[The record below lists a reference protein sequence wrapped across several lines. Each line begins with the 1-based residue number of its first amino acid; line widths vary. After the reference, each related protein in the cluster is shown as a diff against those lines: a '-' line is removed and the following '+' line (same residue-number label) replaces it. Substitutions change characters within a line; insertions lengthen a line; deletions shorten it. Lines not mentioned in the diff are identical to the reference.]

1 MSKIE
6 INLKEKKGYIRD
18 VVFLYTQ
25 VQEAANKM
33 DSTEQEYKTAIVV
46 DEDTADAWVAAFPKN
61 SYKKIKTSEFKEK
74 YKIDPPNPEDK
85 NHFVLTVKAGANFK
99 GDWKEYKKG
108 ELLPYG
114 FNQRPKVYVPD
125 GEGVKDV
132 TMDVLVANGS
142 KGDLSF
148 TINVVDKG
156 KFPGSYPQLSN
167 MLVKELIE
175 YKREESSSDFGKVT
189 NGSRYE
195 EKSKAVNSVAESFD
209 GMEPNFDEGET
220 PY

>member
-25 VQEAANKM
+25 VQTAVINHSDAAKK
-33 DSTEQEYKTAIVV
+33 EYKTDIVV
-46 DEDTADAWVAAFPKN
+46 DEDTADAWEKAFPKN
-61 SYKKIKTSEFKEK
+61 SYKKIKTSEFKDK

-85 NHFVLTVKAGANFK
+85 NHFVISVKANALLK
-99 GDWKEYKKG
+99 GDCNEFKKG
-108 ELLPYG
+108 DLVPYG
-114 FNQRPKVYVPD
+114 FKGRPKIFVPD
-125 GEGVKDV
+125 GEGVKDI

-148 TINVVDKG
+148 AISVVDKG
-156 KFPGSYPQLSN
+156 AFPGTYPYLSN

-175 YKREESSSDFGKVT
+175 YKRGESSCDFGKVT
-189 NGSRYE
+189 NVARYE
-195 EKSKAVNSVAESFD
+195 EKPKSANTVADSFD
-209 GMEPNFDEGET
+209 KSEPDFDDDV